1 MRRRP
6 VAPVTG
12 ENLTHGIDRA
22 AASFLLVPLQN
33 PLNSRDRRGPA
44 APGPSRS
51 PSPGRGPGPNR
62 GPGPASGPA
71 RGPGQSPNPG
81 PGRDRD
87 RDRAPAPVRPVA
99 PAPAPAPKVPVAPRE
114 LGWLPDCVYTGDKF
128 ESGLAFFV
136 DAAGRITRFS
146 REPADLEMAKRLPG
160 QAALPGLVNA
170 HSHVWHRIFRGRFD
184 LKPQADRAA
193 LGNWRE
199 LHDKVLARLSDED
212 VYDAAREAFMEMLLA
227 GITTVGDCHF
237 LHHQPDG
244 TPLPEAGG
252 MAHAVLRAAHDV
264 GIRLALLNGATL
276 RAGFGQPVGSAAPRV
291 LSASVDAFTRS
302 TDLLFAHVE
311 KNFPGD
317 DVWVGVAP
325 HSLGAV
331 PIDAL
336 KAIAAYAHAKRCR
349 VHLQLG
355 ETAAEHA
362 ACVAEYGRSPAALL
376 AEHGLLDKRFTAIH
390 GAHLSDD
397 DIRALGAARVTVC
410 ACPASELAAGE
421 GAFPTTKF
429 LAAGVALALGTDGQ
443 QQTNLLDDA
452 RLLEFQ
458 LRGDRKRPGA
468 FPTDLGAAFFQAAT
482 VTGARSLGAPGGA
495 LEVGRPADFFTVN
508 IYDPS
513 IVGASPEGL
522 LGAVVF
528 ASNPRAIREVWVGA
542 RQRVSGWKHPLQSSV
557 VGRFADLQKKLWAS

>member
-1 MRRRP
+1 
-6 VAPVTG
+6 
-12 ENLTHGIDRA
+12 
-22 AASFLLVPLQN
+22 
-33 PLNSRDRRGPA
+33 
-44 APGPSRS
+44 
-51 PSPGRGPGPNR
+51 
-62 GPGPASGPA
+62 
-71 RGPGQSPNPG
+71 
-81 PGRDRD
+81 
-87 RDRAPAPVRPVA
+87 
-99 PAPAPAPKVPVAPRE
+99 
-114 LGWLPDCVYTGDKF
+114 LPDCVYTGDKF

-160 QAALPGLVNA
+160 QAALPGLVNT
-170 HSHVWHRIFRGRFD
+170 HSHAWHRIFRGRLE
-184 LKPQADRAA
+184 LKAHADCDA
-193 LGNWRE
+193 LGNARE

-212 VYDAAREAFMEMLLA
+212 VYDAARESFMEMLLA
-227 GITTVGDCHF
+227 GITTVGECHY
-237 LHHQPDG
+237 LHHAADG
-244 TPLPEAGG
+244 TPLPEAGA

-264 GIRLALLNGATL
+264 GIRIALLNGATL
-276 RAGFGQPVGSAAPRV
+276 RAGFASPIGSASPRY
-291 LSASVDAFTRS
+291 LSASVEAFTRS

-336 KAIAAYAHAKRCR
+336 KAISAYAHAKRCR

-362 ACVAEYGRSPAALL
+362 SCIAEYGRSPAALL
-376 AEHGLLDKRFTAIH
+376 AEHGLLEKRFTAVH

-397 DIRALGAARVTVC
+397 DIRVLGTARVTVC
-410 ACPASELAAGE
+410 ACPASEMAAGE
-421 GAFPTTKF
+421 GVLPTAKF
-429 LAAGVALALGTDGQ
+429 LAAGVSLALGTDGQ
-443 QQTNLLDDA
+443 HQTNVLDDA

-458 LRGDRKRPGA
+458 LRSDRKRPGA
-468 FPTDLGAAFFQAAT
+468 FPTDLATAFFHAAT

-528 ASNPRAIREVWVGA
+528 GSNPRAIREVWVGA
-542 RQRVSGWKHPLQSSV
+542 RQRVSGWKHPLQSPV
-557 VGRFADLQKKLWAS
+557 VGRFADLQKKLWA

>member
-1 MRRRP
+1 MGIL
-6 VAPVTG
+6 TG
-12 ENLTHGIDRA
+12 GIDRGA
-22 AASFLLVPLQN
+22 SSFLLVTLQN
-33 PLNSRDRRGPA
+33 SPNSRDRRGPA
-44 APGPSRS
+44 ASGPSRS
-51 PSPGRGPGPNR
+51 PAPGRGPGPDRGPSRPASGPSR
-62 GPGPASGPA
+62 GPGPGPN
-71 RGPGQSPNPG
+71 QG

-87 RDRAPAPVRPVA
+87 RAPTPARPAA
-99 PAPAPAPKVPVAPRE
+99 PAPAAAPKIPVAPRE

-128 ESGLAFFV
+128 ESGLAFFA

-146 REPADLEMAKRLPG
+146 REAADLEMAKRLPG
-160 QAALPGLVNA
+160 QAALPGLVNT
-170 HSHVWHRIFRGRFD
+170 HSHAWQRVFRGRVD
-184 LKPQADRAA
+184 LKPRADRDS

-199 LHDKVLARLSDED
+199 AYDQVVAKLTDED

-227 GITTVGDCHF
+227 GITTVGECHF

-264 GIRLALLNGATL
+264 GIRIALLNGATL

-291 LSASVDAFTRS
+291 RSASVEAFIRS
-302 TDLLFAHVE
+302 TDLLFSHVE

-376 AEHGLLDKRFTAIH
+376 AEHGLLDKRFTAVH

-397 DIRALGAARVTVC
+397 DIRALGAARVTLC
-410 ACPASELAAGE
+410 ACPAGELAGGE
-421 GAFPTTKF
+421 GAFPTAKF
-429 LAAGVALALGTDGQ
+429 LAAGVALALGTDSQ
-443 QQTNLLDDA
+443 MQTNLLEDA

-458 LRGDRKRPGA
+458 VHGERKRPAA
-468 FPTDLGAAFFQAAT
+468 FAADLATPFFQAAT

-508 IYDPS
+508 LYDPS
-513 IVGASPEGL
+513 IVGASAEGL

-528 ASNPRAIREVWVGA
+528 GSNPRAIREVWVGA
-542 RQRVSGWKHPLQSSV
+542 RQRVSGWKHPLQSPV
-557 VGRFADLQKKLWAS
+557 VGRFADVQKKLWPA

>member
-1 MRRRP
+1 MASRP
-6 VAPVTG
+6 G
-12 ENLTHGIDRA
+12 
-22 AASFLLVPLQN
+22 
-33 PLNSRDRRGPA
+33 
-44 APGPSRS
+44 
-51 PSPGRGPGPNR
+51 
-62 GPGPASGPA
+62 
-71 RGPGQSPNPG
+71 
-81 PGRDRD
+81 
-87 RDRAPAPVRPVA
+87 APAVARPS
-99 PAPAPAPKVPVAPRE
+99 APAPAPKPPAAPRE

-146 REPADLEMAKRLPG
+146 RESADLEMAKRLPG
-160 QAALPGLVNA
+160 QAALPGLVNT
-170 HSHVWHRIFRGRFD
+170 HSHAWHRIFRGRIE
-184 LKPQADRAA
+184 LKARADRDV
-193 LGNWRE
+193 LGNSRE
-199 LHDKVLARLSDED
+199 LLDHVLAKLSDED
-212 VYDAAREAFMEMLLA
+212 VYDAARESFMEMLLA
-227 GITTVGDCHF
+227 GITTVGECHF
-237 LHHQPDG
+237 LHQSPDG

-252 MAHAVLRAAHDV
+252 IAHAVLRAAHDV
-264 GIRLALLNGATL
+264 GIRIALLNGATL
-276 RAGFGQPVGSAAPRV
+276 RSGFGQPIGSASPRV
-291 LSASVDAFTRS
+291 AHATVEAFTRA

-311 KNFPGD
+311 KNYPGD

-410 ACPASELAAGE
+410 ACPSSELSAGE
-421 GAFPTTKF
+421 GAFPTAKF

-443 QQTNLLDDA
+443 QQTNLWEDA

-458 LRGDRKRPGA
+458 LRSERKRPTA
-468 FPTDLGAAFFQAAT
+468 FAADLATSFFQAAT
-482 VTGARSLGAPGGA
+482 VTGARSLGAPGGS

-508 IYDPS
+508 LYDPS
-513 IVGASPEGL
+513 LVGASPEGL

-528 ASNPRAIREVWVGA
+528 GANLRAIREVWVGA
-542 RQRVSGWKHPLQSSV
+542 RQRVSGWKHPLQSPV
-557 VGRFADLQKKLWAS
+557 VGRFADLQKKLWA

>member
-1 MRRRP
+1 
-6 VAPVTG
+6 
-12 ENLTHGIDRA
+12 
-22 AASFLLVPLQN
+22 
-33 PLNSRDRRGPA
+33 
-44 APGPSRS
+44 
-51 PSPGRGPGPNR
+51 
-62 GPGPASGPA
+62 
-71 RGPGQSPNPG
+71 
-81 PGRDRD
+81 
-87 RDRAPAPVRPVA
+87 
-99 PAPAPAPKVPVAPRE
+99 
-114 LGWLPDCVYTGDKF
+114 
-128 ESGLAFFV
+128 
-136 DAAGRITRFS
+136 
-146 REPADLEMAKRLPG
+146 
-160 QAALPGLVNA
+160 
-170 HSHVWHRIFRGRFD
+170 
-184 LKPQADRAA
+184 
-193 LGNWRE
+193 
-199 LHDKVLARLSDED
+199 
-212 VYDAAREAFMEMLLA
+212 
-227 GITTVGDCHF
+227 
-237 LHHQPDG
+237 
-244 TPLPEAGG
+244 
-252 MAHAVLRAAHDV
+252 
-264 GIRLALLNGATL
+264 
-276 RAGFGQPVGSAAPRV
+276 
-291 LSASVDAFTRS
+291 
-302 TDLLFAHVE
+302 VE

-542 RQRVSGWKHPLQSSV
+542 RQRVSGWKHPLQSPV
-557 VGRFADLQKKLWAS
+557 VGRFADLQKKLWSS

>member
-1 MRRRP
+1 M
-6 VAPVTG
+6 
-12 ENLTHGIDRA
+12 
-22 AASFLLVPLQN
+22 QN
-33 PLNSRDRRGPA
+33 SPNSRDRRGPA
-44 APGPSRS
+44 ASGPSRS
-51 PSPGRGPGPNR
+51 PAPGRGPGSNR
-62 GPGPASGPA
+62 GPGPASGPS
-71 RGPGQSPNPG
+71 RGPGPGPNQG

-87 RDRAPAPVRPVA
+87 RAPNPVRPVA
-99 PAPAPAPKVPVAPRE
+99 PVPVAAPKVPVAPRE

-146 REPADLEMAKRLPG
+146 REPADLEMARRLPG

-170 HSHVWHRIFRGRFD
+170 HSHGWHRIFRGRFD
-184 LKPQADRAA
+184 LKPAADREA

-199 LHDKVLARLSDED
+199 LHDRVLARLSEED
-212 VYDAAREAFMEMLLA
+212 VYDAARQAFMEMLLA
-227 GITTVGDCHF
+227 GITTVGECHF

-244 TPLPEAGG
+244 SPLPEAGA

-264 GIRLALLNGATL
+264 GIRIALLNGATL

-291 LSASVDAFTRS
+291 RSASVEAFTRA
-302 TDLLFAHVE
+302 TDLLLAHVE
-311 KNFPGD
+311 KNYPGD

-362 ACVAEYGRSPAALL
+362 ACVAEYGRSPAVLL
-376 AEHGLLDKRFTAIH
+376 AEHGLLDKRFTAVH
-390 GAHLSDD
+390 GAHLSDE

-410 ACPASELAAGE
+410 ACPAAELAAGE
-421 GAFPTTKF
+421 GAYPTAKL
-429 LAAGVALALGTDGQ
+429 LAAGVALALGSDGQ

-458 LRGDRKRPGA
+458 LRSERKRPGA
-468 FPTDLGAAFFQAAT
+468 FPAHLGAAFFQAAT

-508 IYDPS
+508 VFDPS

-542 RQRVSGWKHPLQSSV
+542 RQRVSGWKHPLQSPV